1 MCKNA
6 KNLTIYIGF
15 AKNLTIYMCKNA
27 KNLTIL
33 SIVKKYT
40 PKKRAFLILIRDG

>member
-6 KNLTIYIGF
+6 RNLTIYIGF
-15 AKNLTIYMCKNA
+15 AKNLTIYIGKNA

-33 SIVKKYT
+33 LIVKNA
-40 PKKRAFLILIRDG
+40 RFLDVHF